1 MGHVIDR
8 CEYKTI
14 KTTSK
19 LIYYKISKTQNK
31 ETINICKI

>member
-1 MGHVIDR
+1 MRHVIYR

-19 LIYYKISKTQNK
+19 LIYYKISKTQIK
-31 ETINICKI
+31 ETISICKI